1 MKQVS
6 PQNSK
11 KYFLVSVEKPMA
23 MFTCQAI
30 NSMYCMGQ
38 CRASSTNKRTVSVL
52 IHRMYCNTKLVAP
65 LQLHC
70 NNCTGQC
77 VAQAKA
83 THVGAHPRPKT
94 LFLASTASSSSST
107 LYTLPV
113 TQLVEVETSFEA
125 SQLLDIELQLLLLLL
140 QLLQCC
146 IVRSDHQ

>member
-1 MKQVS
+1 M
-6 PQNSK
+6 
-11 KYFLVSVEKPMA
+11 VSVEKPMA

-52 IHRMYCNTKLVAP
+52 IHRMYCNTILVAP
-65 LQLHC
+65 LQLHRTMC
-70 NNCTGQC
+70 CTSNNTCWSAPTSQD
-77 VAQAKA
+77 AI
-83 THVGAHPRPKT
+83 
-94 LFLASTASSSSST
+94 FSYASTASSSSST
-107 LYTLPV
+107 LYTLSV

-125 SQLLDIELQLLLLLL
+125 SQLLDIELQLLLL